1 MSWFSSKSG
10 VVMPTRITTV
20 PHSIHQMSISVNP
33 VEWVTAISMV
43 SNTAGI
49 SPLSTGGALALAAYS
64 SEAGAAAGEMDRLF
78 VKMFGISAI
87 GVVTLSTLAYFGFYR
102 WLL

>member
-1 MSWFSSKSG
+1 
-10 VVMPTRITTV
+10 MPTLIPTV
-20 PHSIHQMSISVNP
+20 PHIIHQMSISVNP

-43 SNTAGI
+43 PIRQGSAP
-49 SPLSTGGALALAAYS
+49 SLPAARWPLRHIPQKQALQ
-64 SEAGAAAGEMDRLF
+64 AGEMDRLF

>member
-1 MSWFSSKSG
+1 
-10 VVMPTRITTV
+10 
-20 PHSIHQMSISVNP
+20 
-33 VEWVTAISMV
+33 MV

>member
-1 MSWFSSKSG
+1 ME
-10 VVMPTRITTV
+10 MTTLCV
-20 PHSIHQMSISVNP
+20 PVISILIGEGGS
-33 VEWVTAISMV
+33 
-43 SNTAGI
+43 
-49 SPLSTGGALALAAYS
+49 GGALALAAYS

>member
-1 MSWFSSKSG
+1 MVLFHVGRSDAHTYSHSAPYYSPDEHIRESG
-10 VVMPTRITTV
+10 GMGHRDFHGV
-20 PHSIHQMSISVNP
+20 QY
-33 VEWVTAISMV
+33 
-43 SNTAGI
+43 GGDQ
-49 SPLSTGGALALAAYS
+49 PLSTGGALALAAYS